1 MHFKIYLWRFENISM
16 ISKIF
21 LEQVRDTAMSSGIF
35 LHTFKVFP
43 NIPIMHLKCFRSSCS
58 QDVQLF
64 SSYSR
69 RKLLKSRKIPTNC
82 NCLHFTVQDCCPGL
96 KLFIKNI
103 WPMCGKRV
111 QNKLICVAIL
121 SFDGG
126 NKEVSQWQAS
136 IILKGRFH
144 HTLYLFHNEDLHHTA
159 IIKLTPLFRQ
169 KSIFNTSSS
178 YIFVIQLDHW
188 SMINAVW
195 QIYI

>member
-126 NKEVSQWQAS
+126 NKEVSQWQAL
-136 IILKGRFH
+136 IIPIGKFH
-144 HTLYLFHNEDLHHTA
+144 HISHWFHNEVVHHTA
-159 IIKLTPLFRQ
+159 IIKLIPFLGQ
-169 KSIFNTSSS
+169 KSNFIIF
-178 YIFVIQLDHW
+178 Y
-188 SMINAVW
+188 
-195 QIYI
+195 